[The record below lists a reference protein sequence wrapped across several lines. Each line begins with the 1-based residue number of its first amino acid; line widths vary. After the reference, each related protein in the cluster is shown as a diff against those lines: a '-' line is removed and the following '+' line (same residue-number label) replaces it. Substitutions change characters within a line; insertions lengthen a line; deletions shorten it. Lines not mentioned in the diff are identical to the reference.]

1 MVYLKIRNE
10 VNFVSKKLLTMM
22 IAGMLSIN
30 TVFAE
35 NLSLKNLEKQVIT
48 LKKLILLVV
57 IFILTF
63 SIAEAGHLE
72 DIAERGTIRIGTTGD
87 YRPMSYYNEKTGEY
101 EGIDAELSQIIADS
115 LGVKIE
121 YVKTTWPTLTADTLA
136 GKFDIA
142 LCGIS
147 RNYNRAKIMAMS
159 DGYGVG
165 MFGKTILCRKKDV
178 KKFKTLADINK
189 PEVRVMINPGGT
201 NEKFANANLKNS
213 TLIVHNDNADI
224 PNQIAAGNADIMITE
239 IVEAL
244 SYIRMNPNLAAPL
257 INEPF
262 TRHSCGILM
271 QKGDQEFLNYIN
283 FVLAE
288 LRMDGTLEK
297 LENKYLR

>member
-1 MVYLKIRNE
+1 M
-10 VNFVSKKLLTMM
+10 
-22 IAGMLSIN
+22 
-30 TVFAE
+30 
-35 NLSLKNLEKQVIT
+35 
-48 LKKLILLVV
+48 KKLILLVV
-57 IFILTF
+57 IFILTL
-63 SIAEAGHLE
+63 SVAEAGHLE

-165 MFGKTILCRKKDV
+165 MFGKTILCRKKDA

-201 NEKFANANLKNS
+201 NEKFANANLKNAKI
-213 TLIVHNDNADI
+213 IVFNENAEI
-224 PNQIAAGNADIMITE
+224 PHQISIGNADIMITE

-244 SYIRMNPNLAAPL
+244 NYIKLDKNLAAPL

>member
-1 MVYLKIRNE
+1 M
-10 VNFVSKKLLTMM
+10 KKFL
-22 IAGMLSIN
+22 I
-30 TVFAE
+30 V
-35 NLSLKNLEKQVIT
+35 LSLMFMFTMSIT
-48 LKKLILLVV
+48 
-57 IFILTF
+57 
-63 SIAEAGHLE
+63 EAGHLE
-72 DIAERGTIRIGTTGD
+72 EISQRGTIKIGTTGD
-87 YRPMSYYNEKTGEY
+87 YRPMSYFNSETGEY
-101 EGIDAELSQIIADS
+101 EGIDAELSKIIADS

-121 YVKTTWPTLTADTLA
+121 YIPTTWPTLTKDTLD

-165 MFGKTILCRKKDV
+165 IFGKTILCRKKDA

-201 NEKFANANLKNS
+201 NEKFANANLKKA
-213 TLIVHNDNADI
+213 TLIVFNENAEI
-224 PNQIAAGNADIMITE
+224 PHQISIGNADIMITE
-239 IVEAL
+239 TVEAL
-244 SYIRMNPNLAAPL
+244 NYIKLDKNLAAPL